1 MMNEIVSKAQT
12 AACLTKYLS
21 DRLTEIDGQI
31 NSYGI
36 GRNFGVSEGKC
47 KTQIHN
53 DIVVIRR
60 LLLQIDKEVMGQ

>member
-1 MMNEIVSKAQT
+1 MNEIVSKAQT

-21 DRLTEIDGQI
+21 DRLTETDGQI
-31 NSYGI
+31 DVYGA
-36 GRNFGVSEGKC
+36 GRNYLVSEGKC

-60 LLLQIDKEVMGQ
+60 LLLQIDKEVMMQ

>member
-1 MMNEIVSKAQT
+1 MSEIVSKAQT

-31 NSYGI
+31 NVYGA
-36 GRNFGVSEGKC
+36 GRSFFVSEGKG

-60 LLLQIDKEVMGQ
+60 LLLQIDKEVMKQ

>member
-1 MMNEIVSKAQT
+1 MNEIVSKAQT
-12 AACLTKYLS
+12 AASLAKYLS
-21 DRLTEIDGQI
+21 DRLTEIDGQVDVF
-31 NSYGI
+31 GA
-36 GRNFGVSEGKC
+36 GRSFFLSEGKG

>member
-1 MMNEIVSKAQT
+1 MNEIVSKAQT
-12 AACLTKYLS
+12 AASLAKYLS
-21 DRLTEIDGQI
+21 DRLTEMDGQVDI
-31 NSYGI
+31 YGA
-36 GRNFGVSEGKC
+36 GYSFFVSEGKG